1 MICLSWGPVIY
12 RRCRRYRKVRHNL
25 SPSDTTSTGDE
36 TEQKA
41 GLMTADTPPKGFY
54 YLFIKSSLSL

>member
-1 MICLSWGPVIY
+1 LLSAKYYSVG
-12 RRCRRYRKVRHNL
+12 
-25 SPSDTTSTGDE
+25 TTPIFNRQIVEKGKIDS